1 MPGTLES
8 LAAEVGAAFSSFE
21 DMFTAEHLPRLFVEL
36 GLDPSVSVVTDVPF
50 LQVIADAAARAGALP
65 SAVDTLV
72 EAAESNDDAATI
84 QAAAVVIDNIGQLA
98 ADLDAVAT
106 DLARIGPNGSN
117 PAAIS
122 AFAVTF
128 AERVLQDGLL
138 RYLAR
143 RHAVVLQVLQLAGI
157 AVITPIAM
165 PPPAYDPAAEYF
177 VAAPAYVKRDLHL
190 ERLGLL
196 FNDSLA
202 YLQTTYG
209 WGTETFDASTLF
221 ARLAAM
227 FDTSGRIATVD
238 DGLDDDGAPDDE
250 SAPDPPVA
258 LPALLEIFAL
268 AFLPTTNAHPPGIDG
283 RLYVDVPEALDLTLA
298 TFGTAWRIALQM
310 ASAAGAALGIRILP
324 PANVTVAADARVDGE
339 VSLALLGEAA
349 DTTTPFVIFGETGG
363 SRFEAT
369 SVRAGVQ
376 TDLVW
381 DAAENQAASDI
392 GFSGKLVGG
401 RGVVD
406 TSKSDAFLRSLLP
419 ADGLTFNC
427 DLDLSW
433 SAQRGFHF
441 TGGAGLETAFALNL
455 VVGPFHIQ
463 TLHVELDADPTALH
477 LETSLDGS
485 ATLGPITAS
494 AERIGVALDLA
505 FSRGNLGPV
514 DLRVAFK
521 PPTGLGVNI
530 SAGPV
535 SGGGYLG
542 FDPTNGRYTGVMALS
557 VYGVQVS
564 AIGLLDTKLPN
575 GETGYSF
582 LVLISVEFTP
592 IQLGF
597 GFTLNGV
604 GGLCGIH
611 RDFVADAI
619 RAGLRTHS
627 LDAILFPPDPIANAP
642 QIISELRSIFPPTPG
657 RYVFGPM
664 AKIGWGGGINLVTA
678 ELGVLFSL
686 PSPLVIAVLGQLN
699 VTLPNPD
706 AAIVA
711 LHLDVLGVIDFG
723 KKLFSLDGTLHD
735 SRVASFPLMGDMA
748 MRLDW
753 GSDPSFALS
762 IGGLNPHFQPP
773 DGFPQLKPITISLS
787 STNALSL
794 TIQSYLGVTS
804 NTFQFGAQ
812 CELRAGAGS
821 LDVYGWLCFDAL
833 FVFSPFSFDVDF
845 SAGLA
850 LRSGTSTLM
859 GISVRGELSGPT
871 PWHVTGDASISLLFF
886 SISVHID
893 ITWGS
898 SQQIS
903 APVVDAWPPLKTAV
917 ATPQNWSGSLPAGIP
932 TPVTLSTPAA
942 DPMTIYVDPNGVLTL
957 RERVLPLNQA
967 ITKFGES
974 VPGPQ
979 TTFTVVTVELGGVS
993 VPFTL
998 VTDKFAP
1005 AQFEEM
1011 SDQEKLSRPSFDD
1024 GIAGFSVGAGQLAFG
1039 QQLGQDLVYVDLYD
1053 DDLHTPA
1060 PHKVHYNPTL
1070 TEQLVWAKSSNA
1082 FRAVPAL
1089 APLAKFAPPAMTPPL
1104 VTFGPEQFVVA
1115 TTADLA
1121 ARTDI
1126 TAPVSKGEAYR
1137 ALAAHLAAN
1146 PSDTDQLQ
1154 VVPLHEL
1161 AA

>member
-1 MPGTLES
+1 MATANLFDQLLNELRLLLSPITALGDGGAPAKVMATVTGWTLKPGTDPATDPHIAQLVAAFDAIDT
-8 LAAEVGAAFSSFE
+8 LAA
-21 DMFTAEHLPRLFVEL
+21 HLPQGLADIPPLLAQLQQLYAVVEQMPVDPASGEAL
-36 GLDPSVSVVTDVPF
+36 GADIAEGLLLGYLKFWHPPTYDALVLLTAIAPPATLALDQLGPLVRDPVGVLRAAYIPAGGLVT
-50 LQVIADAAARAGALP
+50 AGDAAALADLLFPRL
-65 SAVDTLV
+65 
-72 EAAESNDDAATI
+72 
-84 QAAAVVIDNIGQLA
+84 AAVVRDLGIDARYHAVAPAGSITSGAAPHVAGGIISIFLQPNFEEPDRYAVTIALSPRDLGDFGVVFMPTGTMAPYWDTLDLTAA
-98 ADLDAVAT
+98 ADGFA
-106 DLARIGPNGSN
+106 IGPNGLK
-117 PAAIS
+117 
-122 AFAVTF
+122 FF
-128 AERVLQDGLL
+128 
-138 RYLAR
+138 
-143 RHAVVLQVLQLAGI
+143 
-157 AVITPIAM
+157 
-165 PPPAYDPAAEYF
+165 
-177 VAAPAYVKRDLHL
+177 
-190 ERLGLL
+190 
-196 FNDSLA
+196 
-202 YLQTTYG
+202 
-209 WGTETFDASTLF
+209 
-221 ARLAAM
+221 
-227 FDTSGRIATVD
+227 
-238 DGLDDDGAPDDE
+238 
-250 SAPDPPVA
+250 
-258 LPALLEIFAL
+258 
-268 AFLPTTNAHPPGIDG
+268 
-283 RLYVDVPEALDLTLA
+283 
-298 TFGTAWRIALQM
+298 
-310 ASAAGAALGIRILP
+310 
-324 PANVTVAADARVDGE
+324 
-339 VSLALLGEAA
+339 
-349 DTTTPFVIFGETGG
+349 
-363 SRFEAT
+363 
-369 SVRAGVQ
+369 
-376 TDLVW
+376 
-381 DAAENQAASDI
+381 
-392 GFSGKLVGG
+392 
-401 RGVVD
+401 
-406 TSKSDAFLRSLLP
+406 
-419 ADGLTFNC
+419 
-427 DLDLSW
+427 
-433 SAQRGFHF
+433 
-441 TGGAGLETAFALNL
+441 GGAGGLASKLF
-455 VVGPFHIQ
+455 GI
-463 TLHVELDADPTALH
+463 ELDGLMFGGATGTR
-477 LETSLDGS
+477 LELGKLQLS
-485 ATLGPITAS
+485 ATIDLAS
-494 AERIGVALDLA
+494 ADHEYGVALDLGSSTLVA
-505 FSRGNLGPV
+505 APGDGDSFLASFLPSDGLHATFALSAGYSNKKGLYLTGSGGLEVTIAVDATIGPVALHTVTLSITTDGANLGATAAASFGVHLGPV
-514 DLRVAFK
+514 TASVDRAGIGVDLALSQGTLDPANLGITFR
-521 PPTGLGVNI
+521 PPNGLGLAI

-735 SRVASFPLMGDMA
+735 SRVASFPFMGDMA

-821 LDVYGWLCFDAL
+821 LNVYGWLGFDAL

-886 SISVHID
+886 SISVHVD

-903 APVVDAWPPLKTAV
+903 APVVDAWPRLKTAV

-957 RERVLPLNQA
+957 RERVLPLNQT

-979 TTFTVVTVELGGVS
+979 TTFTVSTVELGGVS
-993 VPFTL
+993 LPFTL

-1005 AQFEEM
+1005 AQFEDM

-1039 QQLGQDLVYVDLYD
+1039 QQLGQELMYVDLYD
-1053 DDLHTPA
+1053 DELHAPP

-1121 ARTDI
+1121 ERTDI